1 MRFQGLSP
9 VLSTPDAVIWIT
21 RAAAGKSGQEKENE
35 LYLLLRTWI
44 LIGGAA
50 DDGLACVILWKF
62 KVDPFQ
68 ATMDP
73 NCIYTQRI
81 SRISIRNH
89 TQRMIGL
96 NSELKCYFS
105 PTVVYKGTVDLKYHI
120 LK

>member
-9 VLSTPDAVIWIT
+9 VLSTPDVILIIK
-21 RAAAGKSGQEKENE
+21 AAAGKSGQEKENE
-35 LYLLLRTWI
+35 LYLVLRTWI
-44 LIGGAA
+44 LTGGAV

-73 NCIYTQRI
+73 NGVYVPLFQQR
-81 SRISIRNH
+81 

-105 PTVVYKGTVDLKYHI
+105 PTVVYKWAVDLKYHI